1 MDQPGNH
8 ILLRGNSG
16 GAADRMRELLART
29 VQDHV
34 ADQRSNAGALEDIR
48 QRLEGLEWLVKEIR
62 EREVPGLAARLDG
75 LPRNFEQAVQRPPAW
90 AESLVGHIES
100 LRTQVTP
107 LSELHAM
114 WPEVSTVVSTVA
126 ENVEQ
131 ALPRLQAVCDTT
143 GQALEALR
151 AQDERMAG
159 LQDSVGMLQQSMEA
173 AAGRFNRL
181 DKAVAELTHRTAQ
194 LDREMSAVKDR
205 AEAGFGTLTDRLDQ
219 SAESVT
225 GIGGQIEVLGGQ
237 VQVVHGRI
245 ERLDERLDDQYDR
258 VSVIDKSLSSMDG
271 RLGALQAKLGPVD
284 SRLSAVDSRLAALDG
299 KVGAVGSRLDG
310 LDERLTG
317 QEERLVAWFEPLAEE
332 VRSRPRHAEVADAVA
347 KVVDAAQGEV
357 TAQIGSLEET
367 VLTLAEA
374 LLRPQSHPAAAREG
388 TRI

>member
-48 QRLEGLEWLVKEIR
+48 QRLEGLERLVKEVR

-75 LPRNFEQAVQRPPAW
+75 LPRNLEQAVQRPPPW
-90 AESLVGHIES
+90 AESLAEHIEL

-107 LSELHAM
+107 LAELHAM
-114 WPEVSTVVSTVA
+114 WPEVSTVVSTV
-126 ENVEQ
+126 
-131 ALPRLQAVCDTT
+131 
-143 GQALEALR
+143 
-151 AQDERMAG
+151 
-159 LQDSVGMLQQSMEA
+159 
-173 AAGRFNRL
+173 
-181 DKAVAELTHRTAQ
+181 DK
-194 LDREMSAVKDR
+194 
-205 AEAGFGTLTDRLDQ
+205 
-219 SAESVT
+219 
-225 GIGGQIEVLGGQ
+225 
-237 VQVVHGRI
+237 
-245 ERLDERLDDQYDR
+245 
-258 VSVIDKSLSSMDG
+258 DG

-284 SRLSAVDSRLAALDG
+284 SRLSAVDSRLGALDG
-299 KVGAVGSRLDG
+299 K
-310 LDERLTG
+310 
-317 QEERLVAWFEPLAEE
+317 
-332 VRSRPRHAEVADAVA
+332 VADAVA

-374 LLRPQSHPAAAREG
+374 LLRPQGYPAAAREG